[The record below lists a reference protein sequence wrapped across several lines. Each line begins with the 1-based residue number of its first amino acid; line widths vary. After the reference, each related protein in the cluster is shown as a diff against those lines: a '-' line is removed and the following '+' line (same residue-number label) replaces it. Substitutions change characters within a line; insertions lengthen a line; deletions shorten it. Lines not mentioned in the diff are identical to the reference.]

1 MSRSTF
7 VLIHGGGGSAWDWH
21 LVEVELRDR
30 GHDVVA
36 VDLPSEDPTAG
47 LEEYADTVVAAIG
60 DRTDLVVVGH
70 SFGGFTAPLVC
81 DLVQADV
88 LVLVAA
94 MIPAPG
100 ERPQEWWANTGHR
113 MPDPGA
119 GPIATFLH
127 DVPPALANEMIAR
140 ERDTAD
146 APMEEPWPLHA
157 WPDVPTRFVLPRDD
171 RCFSADW
178 MRGVVLERLGIV
190 PDEIDGGHCVMLSRP
205 RELADLLEGYA
216 AGEGGRAEGAA
227 ARA

>member
-1 MSRSTF
+1 VRPSTF
-7 VLIHGGGGSAWDWH
+7 ALIHGGGGGAWDWH
-21 LVEVELRDR
+21 LVEGELRAR

-47 LEEYADTVVAAIG
+47 LEDYADVVVDAIG

-81 DLVQADV
+81 DRLQADL

-100 ERPQEWWANTGHR
+100 ERPAEWWSNTGHQ
-113 MPDPGA
+113 MPDGA
-119 GPIATFLH
+119 DDPIATFLH
-127 DVPPALANEMIAR
+127 DVPPELADEMVAR

-146 APMEEPWPLHA
+146 APMEQPWPLDA
-157 WPDVPTRFVLPRDD
+157 WPDVPTRFLLPRDD
-171 RCFSADW
+171 RCFSAGW
-178 MRGVVLERLGIV
+178 MRGVVLERLGVV

-205 RELADLLEGYA
+205 RELADRLEGYA
-216 AGEGGRAEGAA
+216 AEQGGRAADAA

>member
-1 MSRSTF
+1 MTPSTF
-7 VLIHGGGGSAWDWH
+7 VLVHGGGGSAWDWH
-21 LVEVELRDR
+21 LVEAELRAR

-81 DLVQADV
+81 DRVQADL

-100 ERPQEWWANTGHR
+100 ERPAEWWSNTGHR
-113 MPDPGA
+113 MPEGSDDPV
-119 GPIATFLH
+119 ATFLH
-127 DVPPALANEMIAR
+127 DVPEELAAEMIAR

-146 APMEEPWPLHA
+146 TPMEAPWPLDA
-157 WPDVPTRFVLPRDD
+157 WPDVTTRFLLPRDD
-171 RCFSADW
+171 RCFDVDW
-178 MRGVVLERLGIV
+178 MRGVVRDRLGVV

-205 RELADLLEGYA
+205 RELADRLEGYA
-216 AGEGGRAEGAA
+216 AGERVRAADAA